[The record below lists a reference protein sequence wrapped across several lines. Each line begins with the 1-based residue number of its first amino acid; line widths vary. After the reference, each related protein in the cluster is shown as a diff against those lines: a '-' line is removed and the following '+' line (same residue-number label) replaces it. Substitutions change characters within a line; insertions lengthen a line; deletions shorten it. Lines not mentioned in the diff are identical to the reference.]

1 MKRNISVVILNLDG
15 RPMLEECLPS
25 LIAAL
30 DHYGGLWEIIVVDN
44 ASIDDSV
51 EFLKANYPDIKVI
64 QMKENDP
71 LVSLDT
77 GIDATRYEFL
87 SFCNNDMVLEPDCLD
102 FLMPHFDDERV
113 FAVTAR
119 VYEWDRTTLQSRRR
133 FPRFSRGLF
142 YYLQVDESA
151 VQHGLTCHA
160 TGGQSI
166 VRKSAYRALG
176 GNDHIFKP
184 LYHEDLDLTWR
195 AYKAGWIALYEP
207 RAVVYH
213 RGGATSRRIFSPA
226 FLKMLQHRNFFLFMW
241 KNLHSP
247 ALLASHLAWLPA
259 RLCAE
264 ALKGNRA
271 FLAGFAGALRTLP
284 ALTRSRGAARAAARL
299 TDAQVYALFENGDSR
314 DL

>member
-30 DHYGGLWEIIVVDN
+30 EHYGGLWEIIIVDN

-51 EFLKANYPDIKVI
+51 AFLEKNYPHIKVI
-64 QMKENDP
+64 QMQKNDP

-77 GIDATRYEFL
+77 GIDASQYEFL

-102 FLMPHFDDERV
+102 YLMPHFDDERV

-133 FPRFSRGLF
+133 FPRFSRGFF
-142 YYLQVDESA
+142 YYLPVDENA
-151 VQHGLTCHA
+151 PQHGFTCHA

-195 AYKAGWIALYEP
+195 AYKGGWIALYEP
-207 RAVVYH
+207 RAIVYH
-213 RGGATSRRIFSPA
+213 RGGATSRRIFSQD
-226 FLKMLQHRNFFLFMW
+226 FLRMLQNRNFFLFMW

-247 ALLASHLAWLPA
+247 AMLGSHLAWLPV
-259 RLCAE
+259 RLGVE
-264 ALKGNRA
+264 LFKGNKA
-271 FLAGFAGALRTLP
+271 FLRGFASALRALP
-284 ALTRSRGAARAAARL
+284 ALMRSRRAAAAAARL
-299 TDAQVYALFENGDSR
+299 DDPAVFALFED
-314 DL
+314 